1 MLLLFRMNPL
11 SEFNSVLMSSE
22 IGKESFCMTHHKS
35 QGQMTE
41 ISELSRDECIKGS
54 KELAVATS
62 FSSNVTMLAASEVLL
77 GPSLADYNAI
87 DPRGRTGTS
96 ERFLVLLPPS
106 LGFRQQK
113 SAYGIMVM
121 RN

>member
-1 MLLLFRMNPL
+1 
-11 SEFNSVLMSSE
+11 
-22 IGKESFCMTHHKS
+22 
-35 QGQMTE
+35 MTE
-41 ISELSRDECIKGS
+41 ISELSRDNCIKES

-62 FSSNVTMLAASEVLL
+62 FSSNVTMLAALEVLL

-87 DPRGRTGTS
+87 DSRGRIGTS
-96 ERFLVLLPPS
+96 ERFSVLLPPS
-106 LGFRQQK
+106 LGFHQQK